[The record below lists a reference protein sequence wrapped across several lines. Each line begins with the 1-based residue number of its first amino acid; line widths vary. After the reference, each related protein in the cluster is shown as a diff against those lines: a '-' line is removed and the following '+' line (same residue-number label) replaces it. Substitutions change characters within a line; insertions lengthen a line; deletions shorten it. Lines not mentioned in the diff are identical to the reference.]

1 MFTNCVN
8 YLFTLKWKED
18 GDCSMQSN
26 PTSTREEILH
36 MLKIQ
41 KKLTVTEIAKQL
53 GITEMAVRRHLNTL
67 ERDQYVET
75 TLVRQAMGRPINVY
89 QLTPNGEDLFPRN
102 YKKMALDFIKDIK
115 EIAGV
120 ELVDQL
126 FDSRQS
132 RLKQQYQKRLDNKS
146 FDDKVTE
153 LAKLQNENGY
163 MVDLEKKGDGSY
175 ILKEYNCPISEL
187 AKDYHQACKCELELF
202 RDVLGTKDVFSHGCM
217 ARGDDYCNYE
227 IKRPSEKNE

>member
-1 MFTNCVN
+1 
-8 YLFTLKWKED
+8 
-18 GDCSMQSN
+18 MQSN
-26 PTSTREEILH
+26 SLSTRDEILH

-41 KKLTVTEIAKQL
+41 KKLTVTEMAKQL

-75 TLVRQAMGRPINVY
+75 NLVRQAMGRPINVY
-89 QLTPNGEDLFPRN
+89 QLTTKGEELFPRN
-102 YKKMALDFIKDIK
+102 YKKMALDFINDIK

-126 FDSRQS
+126 FETRQE
-132 RLKQQYQKRLDNKS
+132 RLKQQYLKRLENKC
-146 FDDKVTE
+146 FDEKVLE

-163 MVDLEKKGDGSY
+163 MVDLEKQEDGSY

-187 AKDYHQACKCELELF
+187 AKDYHKACKCELDLF
-202 RDVLGTKDVFSHGCM
+202 RSVLGTKKVISHGCM
-217 ARGDDYCNYE
+217 AHGDDYCNYE
-227 IKRPSEKNE
+227 IRRPEE